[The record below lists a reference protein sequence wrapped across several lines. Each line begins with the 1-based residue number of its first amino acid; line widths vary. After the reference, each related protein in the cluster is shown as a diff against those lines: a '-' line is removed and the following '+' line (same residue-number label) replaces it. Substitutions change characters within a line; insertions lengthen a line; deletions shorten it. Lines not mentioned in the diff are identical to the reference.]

1 MAYLLPKETIQF
13 WTGQFHDTRLEDLPD
28 YFVFSN
34 CGYPQWRFEPLQEW
48 LNRQAIHK
56 KRTLIHKES
65 PISDSDTG

>member
-13 WTGQFHDTRLEDLPD
+13 WTGQFHDKPPDDLPD

-34 CGYPQWRFEPLQEW
+34 CGYREWRFEPLQQW

-56 KRTLIHKES
+56 KRTVIPKKS
-65 PISDSDTG
+65 PVSGSDTG